1 VPVTV
6 PGAAAAVLVTGAT
19 ACDAVEVT
27 VLTAGVTA
35 VSAAEETALAAPE
48 TVLAAPE
55 TVLAAPETVPD
66 TVEVTEPGN
75 PGEPDVVAACA
86 GPASSRARPNARP
99 RPPSTAPQVNNSTF
113 RTGAYQ
119 PSIPATLV
127 TQNTNV

>member
-35 VSAAEETALAAPE
+35 VSAAEETVLAAPETVLAAPETVLAAPE

-86 GPASSRARPNARP
+86 GPASSR
-99 RPPSTAPQVNNSTF
+99 
-113 RTGAYQ
+113 
-119 PSIPATLV
+119 
-127 TQNTNV
+127 